1 MKAEKR
7 MIRTGIVMLIC
18 CGNALLPVV
27 AAAET
32 PAANLRYSGV
42 YMLENICV
50 DDDQQPILSVFCK
63 MRVLR
68 FFPDKTVIAG
78 ELRGIESANR
88 GPDDPDELKHLKTR
102 DYPKHFHFDL
112 ADAHYRG
119 TYAAQ
124 GERLTLRLASAEDR
138 LTVTAKIT
146 PEQLTLRSADGT
158 QAIYQF
164 LPIGPSAE
172 TAQFDRIVEEIN
184 QLSLNVTSIEFEIGG
199 EAHYRLTFKSDAAG
213 QIRKVRFTGSA
224 PGDMNVNWL
233 GYFDVNGQL
242 VMADYKDC
250 CYPETE
256 GRVYFRNGQPVQPVA
271 FLWFPWGYDSEKILW
286 SRGFL
291 NQQDEIG
298 RRFQQDLDWFDTRIH
313 PTLEGLFQE
322 CSSKIATEQERLR
335 GDLSRIAPNAAAE
348 EKAQGEKLLDELN
361 QAAAT
366 LRQIRMRH

>member
-1 MKAEKR
+1 
-7 MIRTGIVMLIC
+7 MLIC
-18 CGNALLPVV
+18 CGNALLSVV
-27 AAAET
+27 AAAQT
-32 PAANLRYSGV
+32 PVANLRYSGV

-50 DDDQQPILSVFCK
+50 DENGQPVLSLFCK

-78 ELRGIESANR
+78 ELRGIESENR
-88 GPDDPDELKHLKTR
+88 GPDDPDELKNIKTR

-112 ADAHYRG
+112 ADADYRG

-124 GERLTLRLASAEDR
+124 GERLTLRLASAEETFK
-138 LTVTAKIT
+138 LAAMIK
-146 PEQLTLRSADGT
+146 PAQLTLHSDDE
-158 QAIYQF
+158 QATYQF

-184 QLSLNVTSIEFEIGG
+184 QLSLNVTPVEFEIGG
-199 EAHYRLTFKSDAAG
+199 EAHYHVTFKSDAAG
-213 QIRKVRFTGSA
+213 KIRKVRFRGGT

-233 GYFDVNGQL
+233 GYFDRDGQL

-271 FLWFPWGYDSEKILW
+271 FLWFPWGYEEEKILW

-322 CSSKIATEQERLR
+322 YSSKIAAEQERLR
-335 GDLSRIAPNAAAE
+335 GDLARIAPNDTAE
-348 EKAQGEKLLDELN
+348 EKAQGEKLLEELN
-361 QAAAT
+361 LAAAA
-366 LRQIRMRH
+366 LRQMWTLTHTGEITQ